1 MTEDFKAEPT
11 HPRWYHPLIRLF
23 GGKVFQGMGIGIIVL
38 FVIFSDDPWWGV
50 KAIGFFGVVVLVTFV
65 HSFITRL
72 LFRFRGK
79 RFPTD
84 RSPALEFVSIMT
96 TGCIFVGTAL
106 SVAVALGNWGHPDAI
121 PALRLGLHDLEPLV
135 RAHAAWGLGRIS
147 DKSVPGILEEV
158 LKTEKDPEVFGEVR
172 AALSSW
178 NREKDLEN
186 GMTEFSGSAEETG

>member
-23 GGKVFQGMGIGIIVL
+23 GGKVFQGLGIGIIVL

-84 RSPALEFVSIMT
+84 RSPVLEFVSIMT

-106 SVAVALGNWGHPDAI
+106 SVAVALGNQPD
-121 PALRLGLHDLEPLV
+121 LESTLGLIAGVAIAGGAIFFFRRQQDE
-135 RAHAAWGLGRIS
+135 G
-147 DKSVPGILEEV
+147 DDQPGTRSKPPKLI
-158 LKTEKDPEVFGEVR
+158 P
-172 AALSSW
+172 
-178 NREKDLEN
+178 
-186 GMTEFSGSAEETG
+186 

>member
-1 MTEDFKAEPT
+1 M
-11 HPRWYHPLIRLF
+11 IRLF
-23 GGKVFQGMGIGIIVL
+23 GGKVFQGLGIGIIVL

-84 RSPALEFVSIMT
+84 RSPVLEFVSIMT

-106 SVAVALGNWGHPDAI
+106 SVAVALGNQPD
-121 PALRLGLHDLEPLV
+121 LESTLGLIAGVAIAGGAIFFFRRQQDE
-135 RAHAAWGLGRIS
+135 G
-147 DKSVPGILEEV
+147 DDQPGTRSKPPKLI
-158 LKTEKDPEVFGEVR
+158 P
-172 AALSSW
+172 
-178 NREKDLEN
+178 
-186 GMTEFSGSAEETG
+186 